1 VLALIEAVARPVVQP
16 PPSGIEGDDPD
27 RSWTRKAAI
36 DLLMS
41 GLRQGAD
48 GIPFAKAELVQA
60 LVLELYRAAPRLAD
74 TEDFEESYRRFPHF
88 GAQSTWRGAAVELC
102 VLLIHW
108 LHTDWES
115 EVGKSPREALEKLP
129 DIRQV
134 FETELAD
141 RTPAGRI
148 PRAILGR
155 YLNLLDYF
163 AETWLAQHLPMLLPD
178 DDLSL
183 RDAAWLAHLS
193 ADRGPNVDLA
203 PAMRDCY
210 VTEIGRLGADS
221 AARDPRHVDDR
232 LAEYLVILYEHAA
245 LPDEVFEL
253 FWDTAPVSVRQHAI
267 WFLGIQLELP
277 SDRITDEARAR
288 AYSYWDSRRAA
299 AKASATPDYFREEV
313 GAIGQFFFRNGIP
326 DEWLMDQVLMMSEA
340 GFAPSESYSVMDRL
354 VKISPNFPDRVPQ
367 VLGALVKN
375 QHFDHWV
382 YMSQS
387 AAIRTILVNGLATGA
402 PATASVV
409 TEAINYLAAMG
420 ETGYLDLLPNPQS
433 TRPQK

>member
-1 VLALIEAVARPVVQP
+1 VV
-16 PPSGIEGDDPD
+16 
-27 RSWTRKAAI
+27 
-36 DLLMS
+36 
-41 GLRQGAD
+41 
-48 GIPFAKAELVQA
+48 
-60 LVLELYRAAPRLAD
+60 RLA
-74 TEDFEESYRRFPHF
+74 
-88 GAQSTWRGAAVELC
+88 
-102 VLLIHW
+102 
-108 LHTDWES
+108 
-115 EVGKSPREALEKLP
+115 K
-129 DIRQV
+129 
-134 FETELAD
+134 
-141 RTPAGRI
+141 
-148 PRAILGR
+148 
-155 YLNLLDYF
+155 
-163 AETWLAQHLPMLLPD
+163 
-178 DDLSL
+178 
-183 RDAAWLAHLS
+183 
-193 ADRGPNVDLA
+193 
-203 PAMRDCY
+203 
-210 VTEIGRLGADS
+210 
-221 AARDPRHVDDR
+221 
-232 LAEYLVILYEHAA
+232 YLVILYEHAA

-387 AAIRTILVNGLATGA
+387 AAIRTIFVNGLATGA